1 MLLPHAGRDGSRW
14 VGRQH
19 WDKKTKGTQAK
30 YHLLTWPG
38 GSKWQLGTWGA
49 LQYAQQHAAESQLY
63 TSLMLLVGA
72 GVHTLVLSGRWKIES
87 CFSLSVSSSNA
98 FCSMKKKKVVFN
110 YISVLSILSSIGIM
124 NAQNFSLQREGRCTI
139 YYTNAKQVVILQS
152 GSLGCYY
159 GPDRQAPLTAWQRAP
174 WTAMKSTRQN
184 KASFPASCRTHSPFI
199 PSVPLFFTLTSP
211 GNTTA
216 MAARLRVET
225 SHRVPAPPQM
235 PARLNPR
242 ASSGEKHSKSKH
254 TQDHPE
260 WEDGDHHNGESLH
273 GHIHILHFINTIKH
287 VEVGRLSY
295 KVPAFLN

>member
-184 KASFPASCRTHSPFI
+184 KASFPASCRTFTLHSVCPSVLYTHFPWEHHSNGSKAEGGDLTSRTCTSTDASQAESPGVLRREAFQVQTHTGPSRMRRWRSPQWWVLAWPHSYSPFYQYYKAC
-199 PSVPLFFTLTSP
+199 
-211 GNTTA
+211 GG
-216 MAARLRVET
+216 
-225 SHRVPAPPQM
+225 
-235 PARLNPR
+235 
-242 ASSGEKHSKSKH
+242 GEA
-254 TQDHPE
+254 
-260 WEDGDHHNGESLH
+260 L
-273 GHIHILHFINTIKH
+273 I
-287 VEVGRLSY
+287 
-295 KVPAFLN
+295 

>member
-98 FCSMKKKKVVFN
+98 FCSMKKKKLFSIIFQFFQYFLQLASWMLKIFLCRERAGAQSIIQMLNKWLFYRVV
-110 YISVLSILSSIGIM
+110 L
-124 NAQNFSLQREGRCTI
+124 
-139 YYTNAKQVVILQS
+139 
-152 GSLGCYY
+152 
-159 GPDRQAPLTAWQRAP
+159 
-174 WTAMKSTRQN
+174 
-184 KASFPASCRTHSPFI
+184 
-199 PSVPLFFTLTSP
+199 
-211 GNTTA
+211 
-216 MAARLRVET
+216 
-225 SHRVPAPPQM
+225 
-235 PARLNPR
+235 
-242 ASSGEKHSKSKH
+242 
-254 TQDHPE
+254 
-260 WEDGDHHNGESLH
+260 
-273 GHIHILHFINTIKH
+273 
-287 VEVGRLSY
+287 
-295 KVPAFLN
+295 